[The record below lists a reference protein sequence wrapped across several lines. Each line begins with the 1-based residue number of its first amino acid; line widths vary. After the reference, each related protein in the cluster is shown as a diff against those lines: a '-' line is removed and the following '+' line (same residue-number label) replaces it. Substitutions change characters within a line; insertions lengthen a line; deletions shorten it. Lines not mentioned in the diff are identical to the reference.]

1 MKRLLCLGAFVAVA
15 LTGNATFAADECAK
29 ITATG
34 HPQYPVIAYKDG
46 DNIAGAAPMVVEA
59 IAKDLKVPLES
70 KFMGSWADAQAAARD
85 GKADMIFGIYYNDER
100 AAYLDYVK
108 PAFMFDD
115 VAIFVAKGKEFP
127 FKGQNDLVG
136 KKGVTN
142 KGESYGTEFDAF
154 MKDKLDVARAEGI
167 NDAFKALLDGK
178 ADYLIAGYYPGVA
191 EVAKDEL
198 KDKVVVL
205 DQALLTAEMFVAFS
219 KKSPCRSLVEGF
231 GKGITE
237 MTTDGRFDA
246 MLTDAQKAYANQAPK
261 RPVTRRCH
269 FNPKGG
275 TWSSYLICF
284 DRAPPYHL
292 IGFPKAWPLGAS
304 AVARYGSVLRI
315 PSPIQGSFQRRR
327 LQLVRIASGSQLI
340 LNYAAR
346 IDQNWRTVRSARRS
360 RERGMLLAFPAQA
373 AGPAAS
379 VCRQSCRQ
387 GSLPDQATI
396 GRGDL
401 KVSIQAS
408 NLRAVGAVRMSTGCR
423 GERLP
428 LRRETDRQFSVRHTV
443 AASP

>member
-1 MKRLLCLGAFVAVA
+1 MKRLLRLSVLAA
-15 LTGNATFAADECAK
+15 LTLTSSAALAEDTCTK

-34 HPQYPVIAYKDG
+34 HPQYPVIAFKDG
-46 DNIAGAAPMVVEA
+46 DNIVGAAPMLVEA
-59 IAKDLKVPLES
+59 IAKKINIPLES
-70 KFMGSWADAQAAARD
+70 KAMGTWADAQAATKD

-191 EVAKDEL
+191 EAAKDGL
-198 KDKVVVL
+198 KDEFVVL

-246 MLTDAQKAYANQAPK
+246 MLTDAQKAYANQASKP
-261 RPVTRRCH
+261 
-269 FNPKGG
+269 
-275 TWSSYLICF
+275 
-284 DRAPPYHL
+284 
-292 IGFPKAWPLGAS
+292 
-304 AVARYGSVLRI
+304 
-315 PSPIQGSFQRRR
+315 
-327 LQLVRIASGSQLI
+327 
-340 LNYAAR
+340 
-346 IDQNWRTVRSARRS
+346 
-360 RERGMLLAFPAQA
+360 
-373 AGPAAS
+373 
-379 VCRQSCRQ
+379 
-387 GSLPDQATI
+387 
-396 GRGDL
+396 
-401 KVSIQAS
+401 
-408 NLRAVGAVRMSTGCR
+408 
-423 GERLP
+423 
-428 LRRETDRQFSVRHTV
+428 
-443 AASP
+443 